1 LAAALAWLVGPGLKR
16 TLEAATNSEM
26 ATATVGRLLKEC
38 VPEREKVGLFI
49 W

>member
-1 LAAALAWLVGPGLKR
+1 MVGPGLKR
-16 TLEAATNSEM
+16 TLETATKKAM
-26 ATATVGRLLKEC
+26 ATATVRRLVKEW

>member
-1 LAAALAWLVGPGLKR
+1 MVGPGLKR
-16 TLEAATNSEM
+16 TLETATTSKI
-26 ATATVGRLLKEC
+26 ATATVRRLVKEW